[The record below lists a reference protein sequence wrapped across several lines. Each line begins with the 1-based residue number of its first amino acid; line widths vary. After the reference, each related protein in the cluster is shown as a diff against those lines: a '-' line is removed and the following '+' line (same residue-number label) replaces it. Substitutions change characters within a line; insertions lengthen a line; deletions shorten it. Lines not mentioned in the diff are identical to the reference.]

1 MGEQLKTPDTDKP
14 KVLVEDFGR
23 KMHDLDR
30 EVKYL
35 INKAKNYKPKKK
47 EEKDSKKTSS
57 GNETEKEEKKQG
69 EEKIVAQVVPHF
81 LLFF

>member
-1 MGEQLKTPDTDKP
+1 MEEQLKTPDTDKP

-47 EEKDSKKTSS
+47 EEKDGKKPS

-69 EEKIVAQVVPHF
+69 EEIIVAEVVPHF
-81 LLFF
+81 QLF